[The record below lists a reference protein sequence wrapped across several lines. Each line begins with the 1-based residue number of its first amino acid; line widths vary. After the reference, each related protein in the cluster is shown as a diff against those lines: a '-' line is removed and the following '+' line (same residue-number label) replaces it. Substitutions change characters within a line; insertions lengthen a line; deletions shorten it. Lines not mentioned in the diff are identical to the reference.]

1 MLYIIGVMRKETNIK
16 REGEAMKDSMNPNFI
31 FQTIDTSLLYKII
44 RGNLDP
50 VKSAKEELASRGL
63 GLNCEWV
70 GFNNAKKV
78 HGLI

>member
-1 MLYIIGVMRKETNIK
+1 
-16 REGEAMKDSMNPNFI
+16 MKDNMNPDFI
-31 FQTIDTSLLYKII
+31 FQSTDTSLLYKIS
-44 RGNLDP
+44 RGDLDP
-50 VKSAKEELASRGL
+50 VKSAKKELASRGL